1 MYKPAKMHPKM
12 HGIILLFLLN
22 PLQGARY
29 FFCETGHKIKKGYIL
44 REGVK
49 KTETRSEGRVPA
61 TFLKFVLHTMSFR
74 FVYRTAENHALTGSL
89 DTDRFIIPYRN
100 PD

>member
-29 FFCETGHKIKKGYIL
+29 LFCETGHKIKKGYIL

-49 KTETRSEGRVPA
+49 KRKHGVRGGFKP
-61 TFLKFVLHTMSFR
+61 H
-74 FVYRTAENHALTGSL
+74 Y
-89 DTDRFIIPYRN
+89 
-100 PD
+100 